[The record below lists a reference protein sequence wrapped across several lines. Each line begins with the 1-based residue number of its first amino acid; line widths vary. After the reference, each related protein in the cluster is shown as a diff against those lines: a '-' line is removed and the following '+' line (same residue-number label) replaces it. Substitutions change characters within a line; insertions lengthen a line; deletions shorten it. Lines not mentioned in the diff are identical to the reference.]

1 MCFSP
6 DADFTASAVVGAVGV
21 ATLRRVRNRQ
31 ELLIGALPLLFALH
45 QFTEG
50 FVWLGLRG
58 EVSGGLG
65 NTAKDIYVIFAY
77 VALPIIVPLGLYL
90 LEPSRKHRCWVLPF
104 VILGVAVGGFLLWQV
119 TQHPLYAQEDA
130 SCIAY
135 NSNAPYMAQAAVVYV
150 IATCVPALLS
160 SRRYLQWFGVVNLV
174 GVAIAYSVREAE
186 FTSVWC
192 VYAAL
197 VSVLILEHFRRQ
209 RQLET
214 GLSSSRPAASS

>member
-1 MCFSP
+1 
-6 DADFTASAVVGAVGV
+6 
-21 ATLRRVRNRQ
+21 
-31 ELLIGALPLLFALH
+31 
-45 QFTEG
+45 
-50 FVWLGLRG
+50 
-58 EVSGGLG
+58 
-65 NTAKDIYVIFAY
+65 
-77 VALPIIVPLGLYL
+77 
-90 LEPSRKHRCWVLPF
+90 
-104 VILGVAVGGFLLWQV
+104 LGVAVGGFLLWQV

-214 GLSSSRPAASS
+214 GISSSQPAVSS

>member
-6 DADFTASAVVGAVGV
+6 DADFTASVVVGAVGV
-21 ATLRRVRNRQ
+21 ATLRRVRGRR
-31 ELLIGALPLLFALH
+31 ELIIGALPLLFALH

-58 EVSGGLG
+58 QVSSGLG

-90 LEPSRKHRCWVLPF
+90 LEPSRKHRRWVLPF

-135 NSNAPYMAQAAVVYV
+135 NSNAPYMGQAAVVYV

-209 RQLET
+209 RQLER
-214 GLSSSRPAASS
+214 GISSSQPAVSS

>member
-6 DADFTASAVVGAVGV
+6 DADFTASAVVGVVGI
-21 ATLRRVRNRQ
+21 ATLRRVRGRH
-31 ELLIGALPLLFALH
+31 ELIIGALPLLFALH

-58 EVSGGLG
+58 EVSSGLG

-90 LEPSRKHRCWVLPF
+90 LEPSRKHRRWVLPF
-104 VILGVAVGGFLLWQV
+104 VMLGVAVGGFLLWQV
-119 TQHPLYAQEDA
+119 TQHPLYAQEHA

-135 NSNAPYMAQAAVVYV
+135 NSNAPYMAQAAAVYV

-209 RQLET
+209 RQVET
-214 GLSSSRPAASS
+214 GISSSQPAMSS